1 MRLDDEKATVEG
13 YLDEAT
19 FVNSCKADVYVTGHA
34 DPGAP
39 VKGAS
44 SFTEDQAKGR
54 ALSHGLTDVSPLTKD
69 DHGIW
74 RGTASQDG
82 KPVELAVDFNGNVV
96 PQATR

>member
-1 MRLDDEKATVEG
+1 MSNRLLTALCVGVFACSLPAGGALAAVTVIGSGSAQLCFQAADSGRSQREG
-13 YLDEAT
+13 IGYCND
-19 FVNSCKADVYVTGHA
+19 
-34 DPGAP
+34 
-39 VKGAS
+39 
-44 SFTEDQAKGR
+44 
-54 ALSHGLTDVSPLTKD
+54 ALVGPLTKD